1 MTNDLHPIG
10 PQMQAAIAE
19 LHGLILEKFPDTTF
33 DTGEAD
39 EHGVVFVRA
48 VVNVDD
54 PDKVKDVFID
64 RMVDLLV
71 DDGLAIY
78 IVPVRAPARE
88 AAERQRQQQRNA
100 WAISV

>member
-1 MTNDLHPIG
+1 MSENDLRPIG

-19 LHGLILEKFPDTTF
+19 LQALILEKFPDTTF
-33 DTGEAD
+33 DEGEAD

-48 VVNVDD
+48 VV
-54 PDKVKDVFID
+54 DVNDTDEVTATFID

-78 IVPVRAPARE
+78 IVPIRTPARE
-88 AAERQRQQQRNA
+88 AAERRRQETDWR
-100 WAISV
+100 ISV